1 MGLFEM
7 RIKIEKIK
15 KQNIFTEEFLAL
27 KTNNEVDLK
36 SKGIC
41 VFYGPNGTG
50 KTSLS
55 KVLKKEKGSEYTINI
70 DGETF
75 TQNSEEKIAHI
86 ISDQND
92 RNIIEGNT
100 QDFILG
106 NEIKREYELKEQ
118 INNSFNELF
127 TNKLVKMLKVKY
139 GISTK
144 KSNFDDLVLD
154 SDYLGYISDIANTR
168 QKGKGI
174 DRESFIEK
182 VYSEE
187 DLLDVEFNEQKLQF
201 FINDYG
207 DKNSTIKSIINYK
220 FNLNEKDKKIAKLE
234 EQNEAVKILNKYEHL
249 DDCIVCDNHIN
260 SKELI
265 KKKSEDIDGTKR
277 TLTKEE
283 QEIAE
288 KIIEGLPM
296 SDPFMIRDKIFKA
309 INLSERGFIDEL
321 VEDFNSYK
329 SIYWKVLKRD
339 FVEEVK
345 SLNIKNDNDEYQK
358 LIQNKPEFDGE
369 DIMFIEKFLNE
380 TLERKITL
388 ERDKDNNIKLL
399 LGGDEFLQVQRQ
411 NLSLSNGEQNFL
423 SLAFELLKAKNI
435 DSKFIVLDD
444 PVSSFDSI
452 YKNKLAYAII
462 SFLREKKVIVLT
474 HNTDL
479 IKLLEHQRPKC
490 INLYYFN
497 NVLGE
502 NNGFIPVNKDELT
515 ILLYIHEFLALLRIG
530 IKEQI
535 KNKKH
540 FLISIAP
547 FMRGFCQII
556 GDKKSKDELTKLMHG
571 YNDEKV
577 NLTAIYKTLF
587 GEVLDELF
595 DQDFLISAKDIVSM
609 DSDKFEPLKN
619 DAFPLLSK
627 SLRHTMN
634 YLYLRLNVEKKL
646 ADTYKID
653 TDNADL
659 LSQII
664 LAAFPLK
671 KDTDEKKAHR
681 VFFMSRK
688 TLLND
693 FNHFEMD
700 MNIFQPAI
708 DITDKSLNREKQQIL
723 DRLSTIN
730 P

>member
-1 MGLFEM
+1 MN
-7 RIKIEKIK
+7 ITIEKLK
-15 KQNIFTEEFLAL
+15 KQNIFTDEFLAL
-27 KTNNEVDLK
+27 KTNNDIDLQ

-55 KVLKKEKGSEYTINI
+55 KILKKEKGCEYTLKI
-70 DGETF
+70 DGATF
-75 TQNSEEKIAHI
+75 TQADDEMVAHV

-92 RNIIEGNT
+92 RNIIEGKT

-106 NEIKREYELKEQ
+106 DNIKREYELREQ
-118 INNSFNELF
+118 INANFTGLF
-127 TNKLVKMLKVKY
+127 SKKLVATLKNKY

-144 KSNFDDLVLD
+144 KSNFDDLILD
-154 SDYLGYISDIANTR
+154 KKYLEFISDIANKNSR
-168 QKGKGI
+168 GKGI
-174 DRESFIEK
+174 DREDFIKKIYNEK
-182 VYSEE
+182 APQEI
-187 DLLDVEFNEQKLQF
+187 EFDDEKF
-201 FINDYG
+201 KYFVSDFG
-207 DKNSTIKSIINYK
+207 DKNSTIKTIIKYN

-234 EQNEAVKILNKYEHL
+234 EQNEAVTLLRKYDYL
-249 DDCIVCDNHIN
+249 DDCLVCDSHIDTKVLLN
-260 SKELI
+260 
-265 KKKSEDIDGTKR
+265 KKSTDFQNTKNS
-277 TLTKEE
+277 LTDEE
-283 QEIAE
+283 RDIAE
-288 KIIEGLPM
+288 KIISGLPIN
-296 SDPFMIRDKIFKA
+296 DPFRIREKILTAISRSDKT
-309 INLSERGFIDEL
+309 FIDTL
-321 VEDFNSYK
+321 VSEFNTYK
-329 SIYWKVLKRD
+329 EVYWNRLKQEI
-339 FVEEVK
+339 VEEAK
-345 SLNIKNDNDEYQK
+345 ELNLKNDNDEYQK
-358 LIQNKPEFDGE
+358 LVLNKPEFDGE

-388 ERDKDNNIKLL
+388 ERDDDNNIKLL
-399 LGGDEFLQVQRQ
+399 LGGTEFLQVQRQ

-444 PVSSFDSI
+444 PISSFDSI

-479 IKLLEHQRPKC
+479 IKLLEHQRQKC

-515 ILLYIHEFLALLRIG
+515 ILLYIHEFLALLRSG
-530 IKEQI
+530 IEKQI
-535 KNKKH
+535 ENENH

-556 GDKKSKDELTKLMHG
+556 GDKKSKEELTKLMHG
-571 YNDEKV
+571 YNDEKI

-587 GEVLDELF
+587 GGVLDELF
-595 DQDFLISAKDIVSM
+595 NQDFLISAKDIISM
-609 DSDKFEPLKN
+609 DSDKFAPLKS

-646 ADTYKID
+646 VDTYKIN
-653 TDNADL
+653 TKKVDL

-664 LAAFPLK
+664 LEAFPLK

-688 TLLND
+688 TLLNE

-723 DRLSTIN
+723 ERLSTIN
-730 P
+730 A